1 MHLALT
7 PEQEAF
13 RQEVREYF
21 EALMTPEIR
30 ADLHTDIRGEWEGPE
45 ESSPYRNLIRRIGAD
60 GWLAPT
66 WPEEYGGRGLSEV
79 EAFVFFDETQRLKVP
94 IPFLATN
101 TVGPTIMAYG
111 SQEQKDHFLP
121 GILEGRILFAI
132 GYSEPEAGTDLAS
145 LNTRAVREGDE
156 WVING
161 QKMWTSLIHHA
172 DYVWLAC
179 RTDPEAPKHKG
190 ISIIVVPTDADGFT
204 WTKVETLG
212 GGLTSATYYEDVRV
226 PVDAC
231 VGGENNG
238 WRMITTQ
245 LNNERIALSSSGV
258 VERRLVEVTRW
269 AQDTKLPD
277 GRRVIDQEWVR
288 LNLARV
294 RAKMEYLRLLNW
306 KVAWE
311 ASQGQIAPADASAMK
326 VYGSEFYI
334 EAWKLLME
342 VVGTT
347 ATITAGS
354 PGEVLEGDLEESLL
368 RATILTFGG
377 GTNEIQRDII
387 ATLGLGLPRAP
398 R

>member
-132 GYSEPEAGTDLAS
+132 GYS
-145 LNTRAVREGDE
+145 
-156 WVING
+156 
-161 QKMWTSLIHHA
+161 
-172 DYVWLAC
+172 
-179 RTDPEAPKHKG
+179 
-190 ISIIVVPTDADGFT
+190 
-204 WTKVETLG
+204 
-212 GGLTSATYYEDVRV
+212 
-226 PVDAC
+226 
-231 VGGENNG
+231 
-238 WRMITTQ
+238 
-245 LNNERIALSSSGV
+245 
-258 VERRLVEVTRW
+258 
-269 AQDTKLPD
+269 
-277 GRRVIDQEWVR
+277 
-288 LNLARV
+288 
-294 RAKMEYLRLLNW
+294 
-306 KVAWE
+306 
-311 ASQGQIAPADASAMK
+311 
-326 VYGSEFYI
+326 
-334 EAWKLLME
+334 
-342 VVGTT
+342 
-347 ATITAGS
+347 
-354 PGEVLEGDLEESLL
+354 
-368 RATILTFGG
+368 
-377 GTNEIQRDII
+377 
-387 ATLGLGLPRAP
+387 
-398 R
+398 